1 MDSSFINNKVPQN
14 AICRI
19 NLRRARSDTHSVHR
33 AVSAMAETWTFSTSG
48 HSPRWRRRRHS
59 HDGGD
64 VLSLHE
70 SIEVERPH
78 ELLISIRAENT
89 HPAVVLEGLIKRRL
103 DKGSPKLNKPK
114 IYFSLP

>member
-1 MDSSFINNKVPQN
+1 MQYAK
-14 AICRI
+14 
-19 NLRRARSDTHSVHR
+19 
-33 AVSAMAETWTFSTSG
+33 STSAALAQTLTPFTVPSLRWRRRG
-48 HSPRWRRRRHS
+48 HSPRVGILNDGGDVDIL
-59 HDGGD
+59 HDCGD

-89 HPAVVLEGLIKRRL
+89 HPAVVLEGLIKRHL